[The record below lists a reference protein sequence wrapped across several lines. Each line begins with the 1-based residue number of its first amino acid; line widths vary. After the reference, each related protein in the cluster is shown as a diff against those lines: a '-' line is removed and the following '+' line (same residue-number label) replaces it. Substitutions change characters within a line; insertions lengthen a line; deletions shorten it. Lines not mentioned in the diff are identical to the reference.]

1 LGLLLHCALLGRTRA
16 GPNRVIAVSQAE
28 IKALLG
34 VKIIF
39 GIAVINLMVLGFEM
53 AMNVIRTITG

>member
-1 LGLLLHCALLGRTRA
+1 MSVGRA
-16 GPNRVIAVSQAE
+16 SQAE

-39 GIAVINLMVLGFEM
+39 GVAVINLVVLALEVG
-53 AMNVIRTITG
+53 MNVIRTFTG